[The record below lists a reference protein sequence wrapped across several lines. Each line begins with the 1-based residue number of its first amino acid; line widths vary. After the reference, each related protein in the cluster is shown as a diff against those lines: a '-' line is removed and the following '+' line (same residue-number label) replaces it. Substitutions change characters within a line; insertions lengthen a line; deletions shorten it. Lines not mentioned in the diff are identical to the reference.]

1 MLTATLFALAA
12 AVLHAGWNLAMK
24 AQGDRFVTA
33 WRMFVAGGILAAL
46 ALPFAGLP
54 GREAVPYL
62 AASGTIHVFYVYFL
76 SRAYDAGDFGLTY
89 PMARGG
95 GALLAAIGGVA
106 LLGDEVGLAAA
117 AAMAVVFAGLLS
129 LARPGASTAARNAAL
144 MTALLIGAYTLVD
157 SRGAR
162 ASDAFS
168 YGLCLFVVIAFTVS
182 LGGLLLGRGHAFSAG
197 LRATWRR
204 DLVAGAA
211 SVTAYALVLVAVT
224 QAPVGYVTALRESSV
239 VLGALGGWLL
249 LKERMAIAR
258 LASSATIALGLALL
272 VWAR

>member
-1 MLTATLFALAA
+1 MLTATIFALTA

-24 AQGDRFVTA
+24 AQGERFITA

-54 GREAVPYL
+54 GRDAIPFLV
-62 AASGTIHVFYVYFL
+62 ASGTIHVFYVHFL
-76 SRAYDAGDFGLTY
+76 SRAYDAGDFGMTY
-89 PMARGG
+89 PIARGG

-106 LLGDEVGLAAA
+106 LLGDEVGLAAG

-129 LARPGASTAARNAAL
+129 LARPKASSSARNAAL
-144 MTALLIGAYTLVD
+144 ATAVLIGAYTLVD

-162 ASDAFS
+162 ASEAFS
-168 YGLCLFVVIAFTVS
+168 YGLCLFVVTAFTLS
-182 LGGLLLGRGHAFSAG
+182 LSGLLLGRGRAFVDG
-197 LRATWRR
+197 LASTWPR
-204 DLVAGAA
+204 DAIAGAA

-224 QAPVGYVTALRESSV
+224 HAPVGYVTALRESSV

-249 LKERMAIAR
+249 LKERMAVAR
-258 LASSATIALGLALL
+258 LASSGTIALGMALL